1 MTEEERQTYE
11 WQMWTSGFGERGQE
25 ALKSA
30 TVLISRVGGVG
41 SAVAYY
47 LAAAGIGRLVLA
59 HGGAIVPSD
68 LNRQIL
74 MTHAAL
80 GTSRVQSA
88 SRRLKELN
96 PRLRV
101 DAFEENM
108 SSANAE
114 KLAASADLIVDCA
127 PLFEERYAMNRAAVQ
142 LGKPLVECAM
152 YDLEAH
158 VTAILPG
165 TTPCLSCLYP
175 ETPAAW
181 KRQFP
186 VFGAVAGIAG
196 SLGAMEAIKILSGLG
211 EPLYGRL
218 LMMDLKEMSP
228 RVLQLKRRPECSVCR
243 NAVSRPPATK

>member
-1 MTEEERQTYE
+1 MTDEERQTYE

-30 TVLISRVGGVG
+30 SVLISRVGGVG

-59 HGGAIVPSD
+59 HGGPIRHSD

-88 SRRLKELN
+88 AKRLLDLN
-96 PRLRV
+96 PRLRIETI
-101 DAFEENM
+101 EENM

-114 KLAASADLIVDCA
+114 KLIASVDLIVDCA

-152 YDLEAH
+152 YDMEVH
-158 VTAILPG
+158 VTTVLPG
-165 TTPCLSCLYP
+165 RTPCLSCLYP
-175 ETPAAW
+175 ETPSAW

-186 VFGAVAGIAG
+186 VFGAVAGVAG
-196 SLGAMEAIKILSGLG
+196 TLGATEVIKVLSGLG

-218 LMMDLKEMSP
+218 MTMDLKEMSS
-228 RVLQLKRRPECSVCR
+228 RVLKLKRNPDCSVCR
-243 NAVSRPPATK
+243 GADSKPR